1 MVAVPD
7 ADNLTVLEVDTTRE
21 LAASAL
27 QTSLRAN
34 IADNSEIINIETIP
48 SKYNDRVIILSY
60 YVTPP

>member
-34 IADNSEIINIETIP
+34 ITDNSEIINIETIP
-48 SKYNDRVIILSY
+48 SKYNDRVIILCY